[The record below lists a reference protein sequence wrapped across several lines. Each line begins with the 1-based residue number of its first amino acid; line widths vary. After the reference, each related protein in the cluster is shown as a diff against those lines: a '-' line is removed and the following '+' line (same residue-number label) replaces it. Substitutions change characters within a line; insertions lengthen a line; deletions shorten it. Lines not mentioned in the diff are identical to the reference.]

1 MPISKTN
8 PGHKPKN
15 TDHKD
20 AVIPEES
27 NDFGAIRL
35 ASGVIATIVR
45 RAACS
50 IPGVIRIS
58 GNSLVDN
65 IAEFVGSRRVLDR
78 SIQIEINRSTVA
90 VTLSINI
97 CYGVSLPK
105 IAAEVQRAVS
115 NQIQELT
122 GLDVSQVNVI
132 IREMEDVAPD
142 EESEEEDEE

>member
-1 MPISKTN
+1 MPIAKTN

-15 TDHKD
+15 TEHKD
-20 AVIPEES
+20 AVIPEEN
-27 NDFGAIRL
+27 NDYGAIRL
-35 ASGVIATIVR
+35 ASGVISTIVR

-50 IPGVIRIS
+50 IPGVTRIS

-65 IAEFVGSRRVLDR
+65 IAEFVGSRKVLDR
-78 SIQIEINRSTVA
+78 AIQIEIDHSTVA

-105 IAAEVQRAVS
+105 IAADVQQAVS

-122 GLDVSQVNVI
+122 GLEVSQVNVI
-132 IREMEDVAPD
+132 IREMEDVASDEDSEDD
-142 EESEEEDEE
+142 EE